1 MATHSSILA
10 LKIPWTE
17 KEVFFLLHGRLQSMG
32 PQRVGHHRVT
42 EHKKAQS
49 SWQQKPIQRRLSPE
63 IRVNN
68 FYLMKIYLFYPINIH
83 WFLVTL
89 EGSQYWC
96 DFFSFPKSKGWNLI
110 WQIWEYVFSITHV
123 SRNQHDLQR
132 SVLVSSG
139 LPSSLLAQALCPSL
153 QVTVLTF
160 PEGSLHISWSFI
172 YPSWTKKQV
181 NIWGFK
187 NKDNSQKTRKTKCLV
202 NKCLPHR

>member
-68 FYLMKIYLFYPINIH
+68 SYLMKIYLFYPIIIH
-83 WFLVTL
+83 WFLVNL
-89 EGSQYWC
+89 EGSQ
-96 DFFSFPKSKGWNLI
+96 
-110 WQIWEYVFSITHV
+110 
-123 SRNQHDLQR
+123 
-132 SVLVSSG
+132 
-139 LPSSLLAQALCPSL
+139 
-153 QVTVLTF
+153 
-160 PEGSLHISWSFI
+160 
-172 YPSWTKKQV
+172 
-181 NIWGFK
+181 
-187 NKDNSQKTRKTKCLV
+187 
-202 NKCLPHR
+202 